1 LKTLLLKMKNPPL
14 VDLIISP
21 VRIYDP
27 IDGFLPH
34 NAVAI
39 CGNRIVALGSEEDL
53 LALKQKDTQVLE
65 AANRILMPSLTD
77 SHTHF
82 LEYVRRKQQVD
93 LEECR
98 SLSEALKVINEKVKR
113 TPEGEWV
120 TGGGWN
126 RNLWGE
132 NDYPTRHHLDRIST
146 RHFIALDS
154 KDWHT
159 TWVNTPVLNLAG
171 IPLDKLYPNARHQAI
186 DPVSGEFTGI
196 LEEEARMVIFD
207 LIPKYR
213 YDQLWESYQTTL
225 REFYQLGFSGIHTVE
240 MPNDFSIFQEA
251 YHRGEIGLRTFW
263 YLPVKHTGAAREIGL
278 NQGFGNDFLQIVG
291 VKIFVDGSFG
301 SQTAEL
307 FENYSGLNH
316 AGVEVV
322 TLEQLDH
329 FVHQAVD
336 AGLSCAIH
344 SIGDK
349 AIHKCL
355 QVLAKFDQESREKN
369 LHHRIEHAQ
378 LIQPEDLPL
387 FVKHKVIAS
396 VQPLHLAA
404 DIPIIRKYLDDRAQ
418 LTYSFKSLQESGA
431 MLIFGSDTPIESF
444 NPWHAIYTAMER
456 KYLMDPSQPAF
467 FPEQKLDLVTCLA
480 AYTCNPARVVNMENK
495 IGRIRTGMLADLF
508 IPDRDIFSISSEEL
522 KDTKSLLTV
531 VDGKIVHQT
540 MD

>member
-1 LKTLLLKMKNPPL
+1 MKTPLL
-14 VDLIISP
+14 VDLIISQI
-21 VRIYDP
+21 RIYDP
-27 IDGFLPH
+27 VDGFLLH
-34 NAVAI
+34 SAIAI
-39 CGNRIVALGSEEDL
+39 CGNRIVALGSGDDL
-53 LALKQKDTQVLE
+53 LALKQTNTRVIE
-65 AANRILMPSLTD
+65 ADNQILMPSFTD

-93 LEECR
+93 LENCD
-98 SLSEALKVINEKVKR
+98 SLSAALNVIQEKVNR

-126 RNLWGE
+126 RNLWAE
-132 NDYPTRHHLDRIST
+132 SDYPTRHQLDRIST

-159 TWVNTPVLNLAG
+159 TWVNTPVLNLAA
-171 IPLDKLYPNARHQAI
+171 IPLDKPYPKARHHAI

-196 LEEEARMVIFD
+196 LEENARMIVFD

-213 YDQLWESYQTTL
+213 YDQLRVSYQTTL

-263 YLPVKHTGAAREIGL
+263 YLPVKHTGAVKEIGL
-278 NQGFGNDFLQIVG
+278 SQGFGNDFLQIVG
-291 VKIFVDGSFG
+291 VKIFVDGAFG
-301 SQTAEL
+301 SQSAEL
-307 FENYSGLNH
+307 YENYSGLNH
-316 AGVEVV
+316 AGVEVL

-344 SIGDK
+344 AIGDK

-355 QVLAKFDQESREKN
+355 QVLAKYDQESKEKD
-369 LHHRIEHAQ
+369 LQHRIEHAQ
-378 LIQPEDLPL
+378 LIQPDDLRL
-387 FVKHKVIAS
+387 FSEHNIIAS

-404 DIPIIRKYLDDRAQ
+404 DIPIIRKYLDDRAH
-418 LTYSFKSLQESGA
+418 LTYPFKSLREVGA
-431 MLIFGSDTPIESF
+431 LLIFGSDTPIESF

-456 KYLMDPSQPAF
+456 KYMMDPSQPAF
-467 FPEQKLDLVTCLA
+467 FPEQRLDLTTCLA
-480 AYTCNPARVVNMENK
+480 AYTCNPARVVGMENK
-495 IGRIRTGMLADLF
+495 IGRIRPGMLADLF
-508 IPDRDIFSISSEEL
+508 IPDRNIFNISPEEL
-522 KDTKSLLTV
+522 KETKSLLTV
-531 VDGKIVHQT
+531 IDGKIVHRLI
-540 MD
+540 D